1 MLRLS
6 GIAVLVIICLMNMT
20 LKPNYSKAVAVDA
33 CSITSSINTD
43 YLNKAIRWSGTIT
56 RIDEVWNG
64 YRITITS
71 NGCSL
76 TTNVRSRHGLSVSD
90 KVSLRGIYNG
100 YGISQARFH

>member
-6 GIAVLVIICLMNMT
+6 GIAGLVMIILMNMT
-20 LKPNYSKAVAVDA
+20 LKPNYDKAVAVDA
-33 CSITSSINTD
+33 CRFISTD
-43 YLNKAIRWSGTIT
+43 YLNYLNKAIRWSGTIT

-71 NGCSL
+71 DGCSI
-76 TTNVRSRHGLSVSD
+76 TTNVRSRHDLNVSN

>member
-6 GIAVLVIICLMNMT
+6 GIAVLVMLSLMNMT
-20 LKPNYSKAVAVDA
+20 LKPNYGKAVAVDA
-33 CSITSSINTD
+33 CSIRVTNR

-71 NGCSL
+71 DGCSL
-76 TTNVRSRHGLSVSD
+76 TTNVRSRYGLRVSD